1 MNGAPKLSFWTGR
14 GRRFAL
20 TLLLLVACCWT
31 VASAQARVEPVTVPY
46 DSVEWSARPPM
57 AMLWD
62 DHRSMILGEVQ
73 EALEAGLFQVL
84 PESVPNLGLVRDAVW
99 IAMRIRNPVDDVQ
112 SVVLTYE
119 SQLVDEVVLYA
130 LAEDGR
136 LLTAGGT
143 ATRSPSSRVLA
154 VPLDLPPS
162 QTVTILWRMKSATV
176 LTVPIRVW
184 KPASFAAWDR
194 DSSLFYAFLFGA
206 TLALMLYAA
215 SLALAPGAL
224 AERWFLAFHI
234 AATGFVAELSGV
246 WDIYLPD
253 WVVPG
258 YGHTPYRL
266 FVTLLFLVPPQFARS
281 FLEIG
286 RWAPRLDR
294 AIAVTQWLSLLV
306 LVSPLLPSWFGTLV
320 IFVVGAVSPILVAWA
335 CWLAIQRRQPYA
347 RFFLAG
353 WVLVRLIA
361 MTTILRVLGIGPSPE
376 INEFLPVAAVGVGAV
391 IFSALLA
398 YRTHHLERRRREAE
412 QARKIAEETSR
423 AKSDFLAQM
432 SHELRT
438 PLNAIIG
445 FSEVIE
451 KQILGPKAEDQ
462 YRDYAKDIRESGI
475 YLLSLVNDIL
485 DLSKIEAGHFA
496 LQEDMVDIQSV
507 VQSCLRVV
515 DPLARQRGVAMI
527 HLGGALPPMRADGR
541 AIKQILVNLLNNAIK
556 FTPAGGRV
564 EIAAEQRPDGPLAI
578 SITDT
583 GAGIPLDQQAQI
595 FEPFHQVRLHP
606 NSGRDGTGLGLA
618 IVRSLVSMHE
628 GHIELTSAPGQGT
641 SITILLPASR
651 ILPLPYSF
659 TKHAR
664 ND

>member
-1 MNGAPKLSFWTGR
+1 MSGVPTLSHWTGR
-14 GRRFAL
+14 GRRL
-20 TLLLLVACCWT
+20 VLSLVLLVAWCWAA
-31 VASAQARVEPVTVPY
+31 VGAAAQPEAVIVPY
-46 DSVEWSARPPM
+46 EPVEWSVRPPM

-62 DHRSMILGEVQ
+62 DHRAMILGEVQ
-73 EALEAGLFQVL
+73 DALEAGQFRTL
-84 PESVPNLGLVRDAVW
+84 PEAVPNLGLVRDAVW
-99 IAMRIRNPVDDVQ
+99 ITMRIRNPADDVQ
-112 SVVLTYE
+112 SVIVTYE

-130 LAEDGR
+130 VAEDGR
-136 LLTAGGT
+136 LLAAGGT

-154 VPLDLPPS
+154 LPLDLPPS
-162 QTVTILWRMKSATV
+162 QTVTLFWRMKSATV
-176 LTVPIRVW
+176 LTAPIRIW

-206 TLALMLYAA
+206 TLALMIYAG
-215 SLALAPGAL
+215 SLALAPGAV
-224 AERWFLAFHI
+224 AERWFLIFHI
-234 AATGFVAELSGV
+234 SAAGFVAELSGV

-253 WVVPG
+253 WVIPG
-258 YGHTPYRL
+258 YGHAPYRL
-266 FVTLLFLVPPQFARS
+266 FLTFLFLVPPQFARS
-281 FLEIG
+281 FLEIR

-294 AIAVTQWLSLLV
+294 GIAVTQWMSLLV
-306 LVSPLLPSWFGTLV
+306 LVSPLLPSWFGILV
-320 IFVVGAVSPILVAWA
+320 IFLVGAVSPILVIWA

-353 WVLVRLIA
+353 WVFIRLIA
-361 MTTILRVLGIGPSPE
+361 LTTVLRVFGIGPSPE
-376 INEFLPVAAVGVGAV
+376 VNELLPVAAVGFGAV

-451 KQILGPKAEDQ
+451 KQILGPKAETQ

-485 DLSKIEAGHFA
+485 DLSKIEAGHFS

-515 DPLARQRGVAMI
+515 DPLARQRNVTMI
-527 HLGGALPPMRADGR
+527 YLGGTWPPMRADGR

-564 EIAAEQRPDGPLAI
+564 EVAAEHRPDGPLAI

-583 GAGIPLDQQAQI
+583 GLGIPQDQQAQI

-606 NSGRDGTGLGLA
+606 HSGRDGTGLGLA
-618 IVRSLVSMHE
+618 IVRSLVSMHD
-628 GHIELTSAPGQGT
+628 GRIELTSAPGQGT

-659 TKHAR
+659 AKHAQ

>member
-1 MNGAPKLSFWTGR
+1 MSGVPTLSIWTGR
-14 GRRFAL
+14 GRRLAFILAFFL
-20 TLLLLVACCWT
+20 GWCGTAI
-31 VASAQARVEPVTVPY
+31 AAFNQPGPVIVPY
-46 DSVEWSARPPM
+46 DPVEWSERPSM
-57 AMLWD
+57 TMMWD
-62 DHRSMILGEVQ
+62 EHRSMILGEVQ
-73 EALEAGLFQVL
+73 EALETGQFSPLA
-84 PESVPNLGLVRDAVW
+84 ESVPNLGLVRDAVW
-99 IAMRIRNPVDDVQ
+99 IAMRVYNPADDVQ
-112 SVVLTYE
+112 SVILTYE
-119 SQLVDEVVLYA
+119 SQLVDEVVVYA
-130 LAEDGR
+130 LAADGR

-154 VPLDLPPS
+154 VPLDLPPA
-162 QTVTILWRMKSATV
+162 QTVTLLWRVKSTTV

-184 KPASFAAWDR
+184 KPASFASWDR
-194 DSSLFYAFLFGA
+194 DSSLFYAFIFGA
-206 TLALMLYAA
+206 TAALMLYAA
-215 SLALAPGAL
+215 SLAMAPGAM
-224 AERWFLAFHI
+224 AERWFLAFHLS
-234 AATGFVAELSGV
+234 AAGFVAELSGV

-253 WVVPG
+253 WVVQG
-258 YGHTPYRL
+258 YGHAPYRL
-266 FVTLLFLVPPQFARS
+266 FLTLLFLVPPQFARS
-281 FLEIG
+281 FLSIG
-286 RWAPRLDR
+286 QWAPRLDR
-294 AIAVTQWLSLLV
+294 VIAVTQWLSLLI
-306 LVSPLLPSWFGTLV
+306 LVSPLLPSWFGSLV
-320 IFVVGAVSPILVAWA
+320 IFIVGAISPLLVIWA
-335 CWLAIQRRQPYA
+335 CWLAVQRRQPYA

-361 MTTILRVLGIGPSPE
+361 LTTVLRVFGIGPSPE
-376 INEFLPVAAVGVGAV
+376 INELLPVVAVGCGAI

-451 KQILGPKAEDQ
+451 KQILGPKAENQ
-462 YRDYAKDIRESGI
+462 YRDYAKDIRESGV

-496 LQEDMVDIQSV
+496 LQEDMVDVQSI

-515 DPLARQRGVAMI
+515 DPLARQRGVA
-527 HLGGALPPMRADGR
+527 LASYGGVLPPMRADGR

-564 EIAAEQRPDGPLAI
+564 EVAAEHHPDGPLAI
-578 SITDT
+578 SISDT

-618 IVRSLVSMHE
+618 IVRSLVSMHD
-628 GHIELTSAPGQGT
+628 GRIELSSSPGHGT
-641 SITILLPASR
+641 CVTILLPASR

-659 TKHAR
+659 AKHAR